1 MFRTARAFLLL
12 LPGAFLLVLVAY
24 LVAHPN
30 AAEAFVAYPFLA
42 ESLGSA
48 LSKRPLLRFVM
59 ASAAFFVPPYL
70 VTGLLL
76 FVADAGVSAAAPLWS
91 GKVGRTARAAG
102 EPPPEARWAF
112 LGVSLA
118 AALALGISLHRVGH
132 GGDLPGGVNVSPLFV
147 VVASF
152 AAVGIGLLA
161 AGLAAGPRALIRRLR
176 PPGRAH

>member
-1 MFRTARAFLLL
+1 MFRTARAFLLV
-12 LPGAFLLVLVAY
+12 LPGAFLLVLLAY
-24 LVAHPN
+24 LVAHPG
-30 AAEAFVAYPFLA
+30 AADAFVAYPFLA

-48 LSKRPLLRFVM
+48 LAKRPILRFVM
-59 ASAAFFVPPYL
+59 ASTAFFVPPYL

-76 FVADAGVSAAAPLWS
+76 FIADAGVSAAAPLWS
-91 GKVGRTARAAG
+91 RKTGRAARMAG

-152 AAVGIGLLA
+152 GAVGIGLAA
-161 AGLAAGPRALIRRLR
+161 AGVAAIPRAIAHRL
-176 PPGRAH
+176 G